1 MHAPSVKP
9 VPEPATS
16 MFARPGSKEEPRRD
30 LEAPRAPVFETA
42 LCKPRLQNG
51 VKQGKDR
58 EGAIR
63 RWLCVLAHSL
73 EASETGKLL
82 QASSGDGADVLS
94 QVLAGK
100 ATSTLIKRA
109 RTCGNL
115 VKFACDRGGKFFPVR
130 LDMFKTY
137 LDELISAG
145 RQSAVRD
152 TLEAVNFA
160 KHVLGVSVDPGLLDH
175 VWVKGVARASR
186 IQTKETKRSRVL
198 TIGEVL
204 CMENALIEGRLDK
217 VDRYAIGVF
226 LFQVYSRS
234 RVSDIRN
241 IHRVIPDVCSG
252 RGFIES
258 QTYEHKG
265 RRIANRAN
273 QVLILVAPIKGLAE
287 KPWGVAWLDAARAV
301 GLNFEAGFRGP
312 LLPRLTVDYSWSG
325 DAIGAGET
333 SSWLTSLLSLLQG
346 PVAGGLTSHGLK
358 ATTLSWM
365 SKAGYSEESRLVLG
379 HHSLGSKKRTLEC
392 YSREIQAA
400 PLRELEEC
408 LSAIRTG
415 NFLPDMTRSGMM
427 AAPGQAV
434 APSPAT
440 HPRPLPETAEQ
451 TWLSRR
457 AQSRKLALEVHSW
470 ASSVA
475 ETDSSGEVRLDSEN
489 PHLPSKPADKA
500 VDSHHFP
507 DPVKGEESQES
518 TSSSESDSSGESDE
532 KLDYGSLVEKGSAAL
547 DSVVPFANMG
557 VDLDV
562 FQNPRTKSLHARA
575 KGSDGRS
582 LCGRSVEGLK
592 DFHSRVFSKHWQ
604 CKQCVAAKPIRDIG
618 GAVAFLDKALADG

>member
-1 MHAPSVKP
+1 MPGPSKTRGVKGRGAKRNASEIDLDRCFQEAALTSVASKYTMPLELPGFSEVFSGPSMHAPSVKP

-30 LEAPRAPVFETA
+30 FEAPRAPVFETA

-63 RWLCVLAHSL
+63 RWLCILAHSL

-145 RQSAVRD
+145 RQSAARD

-175 VWVKGVARASR
+175 PWVKGVARASR

-204 CMENALIEGRLDK
+204 CMGSALIEGRLDK

-252 RGFIES
+252 RGYIEA

-273 QVLILVAPIKGLAE
+273 QVLILVAPIKGLVE
-287 KPWGVAWLDAARAV
+287 KP
-301 GLNFEAGFRGP
+301 
-312 LLPRLTVDYSWSG
+312 
-325 DAIGAGET
+325 
-333 SSWLTSLLSLLQG
+333 
-346 PVAGGLTSHGLK
+346 
-358 ATTLSWM
+358 
-365 SKAGYSEESRLVLG
+365 
-379 HHSLGSKKRTLEC
+379 
-392 YSREIQAA
+392 
-400 PLRELEEC
+400 
-408 LSAIRTG
+408 
-415 NFLPDMTRSGMM
+415 
-427 AAPGQAV
+427 
-434 APSPAT
+434 
-440 HPRPLPETAEQ
+440 
-451 TWLSRR
+451 
-457 AQSRKLALEVHSW
+457 
-470 ASSVA
+470 
-475 ETDSSGEVRLDSEN
+475 
-489 PHLPSKPADKA
+489 
-500 VDSHHFP
+500 
-507 DPVKGEESQES
+507 
-518 TSSSESDSSGESDE
+518 
-532 KLDYGSLVEKGSAAL
+532 
-547 DSVVPFANMG
+547 
-557 VDLDV
+557 
-562 FQNPRTKSLHARA
+562 
-575 KGSDGRS
+575 
-582 LCGRSVEGLK
+582 
-592 DFHSRVFSKHWQ
+592 
-604 CKQCVAAKPIRDIG
+604 
-618 GAVAFLDKALADG
+618 